1 VRAVSVSKSRSL
13 PRPRARVEVEGERK
27 EGMNLIGH
35 MVNGKPE
42 LEIDCSGKYILTR
55 FATKEIY
62 GPFDSLEQVQEWA
75 KANPD

>member
-1 VRAVSVSKSRSL
+1 
-13 PRPRARVEVEGERK
+13 
-27 EGMNLIGH
+27 MNLIGH
-35 MVNGKPE
+35 LVNGKPE
-42 LEIDCSGKYILTR
+42 LEIDCSGKYIVTR